1 MYKGSNAEK
10 LHNMCMYDSL
20 CRMNDN
26 LDTSFRCIVDALYD
40 STTEQHRTAKEKCLS
55 VYHNECSSC
64 IQAFLNEPYEG
75 GSKNA

>member
-1 MYKGSNAEK
+1 MKRNRDAIAQ
-10 LHNMCMYDSL
+10 MAIYDLL

-64 IQAFLNEPYEG
+64 IQAFLNEPYKG
-75 GSKNA
+75 GNQNER

>member
-1 MYKGSNAEK
+1 MTNREK
-10 LHNMCMYDSL
+10 LLQTNIYDLL

-64 IQAFLNEPYEG
+64 IQAFLNERSE
-75 GSKNA
+75 

>member
-1 MYKGSNAEK
+1 MTNREK
-10 LHNMCMYDSL
+10 LLQTNIYDLL

-55 VYHNECSSC
+55 IYHNECSSC
-64 IQAFLNEPYEG
+64 IQAFLNEKYDG
-75 GSKNA
+75 GDVK

>member
-1 MYKGSNAEK
+1 MTNREK
-10 LHNMCMYDSL
+10 LLHTNIFDLL

-64 IQAFLNEPYEG
+64 IQAFLNEKYDG
-75 GSKNA
+75 GDVK

>member
-1 MYKGSNAEK
+1 MKRNRDAIAQ
-10 LHNMCMYDSL
+10 MAMYDLL

-55 VYHNECSSC
+55 IYHNECSSC
-64 IQAFLNEPYEG
+64 IQAFLNEKYDG
-75 GSKNA
+75 GDVK